1 MASKNL
7 PESSKTNN
15 DFGDEEVVDE
25 SIRLK
30 DRAGDLANKWLAK
43 NRSLVLRQTPIW
55 AQSLSIILLLLGSG
69 AVIGGIFFRVDEVVT
84 AQGQLKSIGG
94 VFEVKTPVGGKI
106 SKVFFKDGSLVRKG
120 QQLLIYDTREV
131 LQEQATLKSLIKLE
145 NQKLTTERLSFE
157 SQISSLDNQK
167 KVLEKKYETNKII
180 LENMKSL
187 LAVGGF
193 QRLQYLQK
201 QDELY
206 ALENQISELE
216 ERRERINLGIKNA
229 NINNMRNMDQLMNSL
244 KQAEFK
250 LSYQNVIAPIDG
262 IVFDPQVSENSVLAS
277 GERILSIVPQ
287 QGLFAEVFIPNKD
300 IGYIAVN
307 QPAKIRVDAF
317 PFSRYGE
324 IDGKIS
330 QIGAE
335 ALAPDS
341 KASYYR
347 FPVKIV
353 LDQYYLKHKDSKIPL
368 SSGMA
373 ITTNLKLRDKP
384 VISLISDVFVNQADS
399 VRSLRQQ

>member
-1 MASKNL
+1 MASKGL
-7 PESSKTNN
+7 PESLKANK

-145 NQKLTTERLSFE
+145 NQKFNTERSSFE

-229 NINNMRNMDQLMNSL
+229 KINNMRNMDQLVNSL

-250 LSYQNVIAPIDG
+250 LSYQNVLAPVDG

-353 LDQYYLKHKDSKIPL
+353 LDKYYLKYKDSKIPL